1 MRSWRRLAARSRLAL
16 VALLVVA
23 GIVAVPAPAS
33 AELVGSVSGTVRG
46 AGQPVANAWVTLMPV
61 TPTGDWAGRP
71 ATVTTDA
78 DGSYEFGELYAFH
91 VKIQV
96 RAPAFSDL
104 ASAYWPQAYSFAD
117 AGTLRVANSGST
129 ADVDLPGASTISG
142 QVRDAQSGQPI
153 RGARVLAHVDSSPGW
168 EAVGSQA
175 LTAAGPGSFLI
186 EGVPPVPVGL
196 QVLSPAGSN
205 YLDQWYDGA
214 GFHGDAEMLEPGT
227 TGIEVMLSQGGQI
240 SGTVRDAAGAPV
252 PGVAV
257 TVIGCPGLCPL
268 TKVTDESGGYRINA
282 VPPGPGLRAYA
293 DGSQVGLLNGWYSAP
308 GADSDTMVGL
318 APGQVLDGLD
328 FSLTPGAVVV
338 GRVVDALTGEPVAGA
353 SADLR
358 DLSNPLNAF
367 GSTPVRPP
375 DQSPTVGRSAGGVV
389 PSPGATGTAPAP
401 QRSALPP
408 ASEFS
413 IGPVPPG
420 RYTLVVFP
428 GRGNAEYRPVTWV
441 GSTGFDAPATVELSP
456 GEQARITVSLAA
468 QRPPEP
474 GRAGSGSGEG
484 TDGPVAPATSAGW
497 PGLSRGFLAGV
508 GGELLAGA
516 APA

>member
-1 MRSWRRLAARSRLAL
+1 MPSLRQLAARSRLAL
-16 VALLVVA
+16 VALLMATGV
-23 GIVAVPAPAS
+23 VAVPAPAS

-61 TPTGDWAGRP
+61 TPTGDWAGRA
-71 ATVTTDA
+71 ATTTTDA
-78 DGSYEFGELYAFH
+78 EGRYEFGELYAFH

-96 RAPAFSDL
+96 RAPALSDL

-129 ADVDLPGASTISG
+129 ADVDLPGAGTISG
-142 QVRDAQSGQPI
+142 EVRDARSGQPI
-153 RGARVLAHVDSSPGW
+153 SGARVLAHVDSPPGW
-168 EAVGSQA
+168 EAVGSQG

-186 EGVPPVPVGL
+186 EGVPPVRVGL

-214 GFHGDAEMLEPGT
+214 GFYGEAEKLEPGAA
-227 TGIEVMLSQGGQI
+227 GIEVTLHPGGQI
-240 SGTVRDAAGAPV
+240 SGTVRDAAGASV

-268 TKVTDESGGYRINA
+268 TGVTDESGGYRINA
-282 VPPGPGLRAYA
+282 VPPGPGLRVYA
-293 DGSQVGLLNGWYSAP
+293 DGSQVGLLSGWYSAP
-308 GADSDTMVGL
+308 GDDSDTMVGL
-318 APGQVLDGLD
+318 AAGQVLDSLD

-338 GRVVDALTGEPVAGA
+338 GQVVDSQTGEPVAGA

-358 DLSNPLNAF
+358 DLRNPLSAF
-367 GSTPVRPP
+367 GSRPVRPP
-375 DQSPTVGRSAGGVV
+375 GQPPAAGLSAGGVV
-389 PSPGATGTAPAP
+389 PSPGGTGTSPAP

-428 GRGNAEYRPVTWV
+428 GRGNAEYTPVTWV
-441 GSTGFDAPATVELSP
+441 GSAGFDSPATVELSP

-468 QRPPEP
+468 QRPPESGPAGP
-474 GRAGSGSGEG
+474 GAGEG
-484 TDGPVAPATSAGW
+484 ADGPAAPAASAGW

-508 GGELLAGA
+508 GGGLLAQ